1 MERLEIF
8 NEHRR
13 LLFSLAYRM
22 LGSVADAEDMVQEAF
37 LRWQAAADEEIK
49 APKAYLST
57 IVTNLCINQLT
68 SARVK
73 REEYIGPWLPEP
85 LLMDES
91 QDPMRN
97 IQMADSL
104 SMAFMVLLES
114 LTPTE
119 RACFLLREVF
129 DYEYEEIA
137 GIIGKSETNCRQMV
151 SRARLHIRER
161 RPRFDVST
169 EMKTRLM
176 GQFMQACASGD
187 LQGLMSLLA
196 EDATLTSDGGGKV
209 TAARKPIHGAD
220 HIARFLTGLV
230 KKAGAERLSI
240 RPTVVNGQPGF
251 ITYLNDHL
259 MNVLSLDIVDNQIRA
274 IYIVVNP
281 DKLQSL
287 KSFTH
292 HQN

>member
-22 LGSVADAEDMVQEAF
+22 LGSVADAEDMVQETF
-37 LRWQAAADEEIK
+37 LRWQAAGDEEIK
-49 APKAYLST
+49 APKAYLSA
-57 IVTNLCINQLT
+57 IITNLCINYLG
-68 SARVK
+68 SARRK

-85 LLMDES
+85 LITDES

-104 SMAFMVLLES
+104 SMAFMILLES
-114 LTPTE
+114 LTPVE

-137 GIIGKSETNCRQMV
+137 LMVGKSEANCRQMV

-161 RPRFDVST
+161 RPRFDVSS
-169 EMKTRLM
+169 EMQTRLT

-196 EDATLTSDGGGKV
+196 EDVSLMSDGGGKV
-209 TAARKPIHGAD
+209 TAARKPVHGAD
-220 HIARFLTGLV
+220 HVARFLTGLV
-230 KKAGAERLSI
+230 KKAGPARLGI
-240 RPTVVNGQPGF
+240 RPTEVNGQPGF
-251 ITYLNDHL
+251 ITYLDGRL
-259 MNVLSLDIVDNQIRA
+259 MNVVSLDIADERIRGV
-274 IYIVVNP
+274 YIIVNP
-281 DKLQSL
+281 DKLRNLPDPQI
-287 KSFTH
+287 
-292 HQN
+292 

>member
-1 MERLEIF
+1 MNRLEIF
-8 NEHRR
+8 NYHRR

-37 LRWQAAADEEIK
+37 LRWQAAGDEEIK

-57 IVTNLCINQLT
+57 IVTNLCINHLQ

-73 REEYIGPWLPEP
+73 REEYVGPWLPEP
-85 LLMDES
+85 LITDES

-97 IQMADSL
+97 IQLADSL
-104 SMAFMVLLES
+104 SMAFMILLES

-137 GIIGKSETNCRQMV
+137 RMVGKTESNCRQMV

-161 RPRFDVST
+161 RPRFDVSSEMQSQLT
-169 EMKTRLM
+169 E
-176 GQFMQACASGD
+176 QFMKACASGD

-196 EDATLTSDGGGKV
+196 EDATLLSDGGGQV

-230 KKAGAERLSI
+230 NKVGAAHLSV
-240 RPTVVNGQPGF
+240 RPTEVNGQPGF
-251 ITYLNDHL
+251 ITYLNGRL
-259 MNVLSLDIVDNQIRA
+259 QNVVSLDIAENRIRS

-281 DKLQSL
+281 YKLRNLSGTQ
-287 KSFTH
+287 H
-292 HQN
+292 

>member
-22 LGSVADAEDMVQEAF
+22 LGSIADAEDMVQEAF
-37 LRWQAAADEEIK
+37 LRWQAAPDEEIR

-57 IVTNLCINQLT
+57 IITNLCINQLG
-68 SARVK
+68 SARRK
-73 REEYIGPWLPEP
+73 REEYVGPWLPEP
-85 LLMDES
+85 LITDES

-104 SMAFMVLLES
+104 SMAFMILLES
-114 LTPTE
+114 LSPVE

-137 GIIGKSETNCRQMV
+137 RMVGKTEANCRQMV

-161 RPRFDVST
+161 RPRFDVSS
-169 EMKTRLM
+169 EMQERLT

-196 EDATLTSDGGGKV
+196 EDVSLTSDGGGRV
-209 TAARKPIHGAD
+209 TAARKPVYGAD
-220 HIARFLTGLV
+220 HVARFLTGLV

-240 RPTVVNGQPGF
+240 RPTEVNGQPGF
-251 ITYLNDHL
+251 ITYFNGRL
-259 MNVLSLDIVDNQIRA
+259 MNVVSLDIADGRIRG

-281 DKLQSL
+281 DKLQNL
-287 KSFTH
+287 RGR
-292 HQN
+292 QI

>member
-1 MERLEIF
+1 VDRLEIF
-8 NEHRR
+8 NEHRG

-37 LRWQAAADEEIK
+37 LRLQAASAEEIK
-49 APKAYLST
+49 APKAYLSA
-57 IVTNLCINQLT
+57 IVTNLCINYLG

-85 LLMDES
+85 LMTDEN

-97 IQMADSL
+97 IQLADSL

-114 LTPTE
+114 MTPTE
-119 RACFLLREVF
+119 RACYLLREVF

-137 GIIGKSETNCRQMV
+137 RMVGKTESNCRQMV

-161 RPRFDVST
+161 RPRFDVSN
-169 EMKTRLM
+169 EMQNRLT
-176 GQFMQACASGD
+176 GQFMKACASGD

-196 EDATLTSDGGGKV
+196 EDVSLFSDGGGQV
-209 TAARKPIHGAD
+209 TSARKPIHGAD
-220 HIARFLTGLV
+220 HVARFLTGLV
-230 KKAGAERLSI
+230 NKVGPCHLTV
-240 RPTVVNGQPGF
+240 RPTRVNGQPGF
-251 ITYLNDHL
+251 ITYLYGRL
-259 MNVLSLDIVDNQIRA
+259 QNVVALDMADDRIRG

-281 DKLQSL
+281 DKLRKVSD
-287 KSFTH
+287 
-292 HQN
+292 N

>member
-22 LGSVADAEDMVQEAF
+22 LGTVADAEDMVQEAF
-37 LRWQAAADEEIK
+37 LRWQAAPDEEIK
-49 APKAYLST
+49 APKAYLSA
-57 IVTNLCINQLT
+57 IVTNLCINYLT
-68 SARVK
+68 SARVR
-73 REEYIGPWLPEP
+73 REEYVGPWLPEP
-85 LLMDES
+85 LITDES

-137 GIIGKSETNCRQMV
+137 RIVGKTEANCRQMV
-151 SRARLHIRER
+151 SRARLRIRER
-161 RPRFDVST
+161 RPRFDVSS
-169 EMKTRLM
+169 EMQTRLT

-196 EDATLTSDGGGKV
+196 EDATLVSDGGGRV
-209 TAARKPIHGAD
+209 TAARKPIQGAD
-220 HIARFLTGLV
+220 HIARFLAGLV
-230 KKAGAERLSI
+230 KKAGPARLTI
-240 RPTVVNGQPGF
+240 RPTLVNGQPGF
-251 ITYLNDHL
+251 IAYWDNRLV
-259 MNVLSLDIVDNQIRA
+259 NVLSLDIADNRIRA

-281 DKLQSL
+281 DKLRGL
-287 KSFTH
+287 AP

>member
-1 MERLEIF
+1 MDRPEIF

-37 LRWQAAADEEIK
+37 LRWQAADAEEIK

-57 IVTNLCINQLT
+57 IVTNLCINHLT

-73 REEYIGPWLPEP
+73 REEYVGPWLPEP
-85 LLMDES
+85 LITDES

-137 GIIGKSETNCRQMV
+137 RMLGKTEANCRQMV

-161 RPRFDVST
+161 RPRFDVSS
-169 EMKTRLM
+169 ETRARLT

-196 EDATLTSDGGGKV
+196 EDATLTSDGGGRV

-230 KKAGAERLSI
+230 KKAGPGRLSI
-240 RPTVVNGQPGF
+240 RPMLVNGQPGF
-251 ITYLNDHL
+251 ITYWDDRLV
-259 MNVLSLDIVDNQIRA
+259 NVLSLDIADNQIRA
-274 IYIVVNP
+274 VYIVVNP
-281 DKLQSL
+281 DKLRGLTS
-287 KSFTH
+287 
-292 HQN
+292 HQD

>member
-1 MERLEIF
+1 VERLEIF

-37 LRWQAAADEEIK
+37 LRWQAAPEEEIK

-57 IVTNLCINQLT
+57 IVTNLCINYLT
-68 SARVK
+68 SARRK
-73 REEYIGPWLPEP
+73 REEYVGPWLPEP
-85 LLMDES
+85 LITDES

-137 GIIGKSETNCRQMV
+137 RIVGKAEANCRQMV

-161 RPRFDVST
+161 RPRFDVSS
-169 EMKTRLM
+169 EMQTRLTA
-176 GQFMQACASGD
+176 QFMQACASGD

-196 EDATLTSDGGGKV
+196 EDATLMSDGGGRV

-220 HIARFLTGLV
+220 HIARFLTGLI
-230 KKAGAERLSI
+230 KKAGPGRLHI
-240 RPTVVNGQPGF
+240 RPTLVNGQPGF
-251 ITYLNDHL
+251 ITYWDDRLV
-259 MNVLSLDIVDNQIRA
+259 NVLSLDIADNQIRA
-274 IYIVVNP
+274 VYIVVNP
-281 DKLQSL
+281 DKLRSF
-287 KSFTH
+287 KS

>member
-1 MERLEIF
+1 VDRTEIF

-22 LGSVADAEDMVQEAF
+22 LGVVADAEDMVQETF
-37 LRWQAAADEEIK
+37 LRWQAASEEEIK

-57 IVTNLCINQLT
+57 IITNLCINHLQ

-85 LLMDES
+85 LITDES

-97 IQMADSL
+97 ANLADSL
-104 SMAFMVLLES
+104 SMAFMILLES
-114 LTPTE
+114 LTPLE
-119 RACFLLREVF
+119 RACFLLRDVF

-137 GIIGKSETNCRQMV
+137 RMTGKSEANCRQMV

-161 RPRFDVST
+161 RTRFDVSR
-169 EMKTRLM
+169 ETRNRM
-176 GQFMQACASGD
+176 TAQFMKACASGD

-196 EDATLTSDGGGKV
+196 EDATLMSDGGGRV

-230 KKAGAERLSI
+230 NKVGASHLTV
-240 RPTVVNGQPGF
+240 RPTEVNGQPGF
-251 ITYLNDHL
+251 ITYLNGRL
-259 MNVLSLDIVDNQIRA
+259 QNVLALDIADDRIRGV
-274 IYIVVNP
+274 YIVVNP
-281 DKLQSL
+281 DKLRKVQGE
-287 KSFTH
+287 
-292 HQN
+292 

>member
-22 LGSVADAEDMVQEAF
+22 LGSVADAEDMVQETF
-37 LRWQAAADEEIK
+37 LRWQAAPEEEIK

-57 IVTNLCINQLT
+57 IVTNLCINHLT
-68 SARVK
+68 SARRR
-73 REEYIGPWLPEP
+73 REEYVGPWLPEP
-85 LLMDES
+85 LIADES

-137 GIIGKSETNCRQMV
+137 SMVGKSEANCRQMV
-151 SRARLHIRER
+151 SRARLHVRER
-161 RPRFDVST
+161 RPRFDVSS
-169 EMKTRLM
+169 EKKTRLTE
-176 GQFMQACASGD
+176 QFMQACAS
-187 LQGLMSLLA
+187 
-196 EDATLTSDGGGKV
+196 
-209 TAARKPIHGAD
+209 
-220 HIARFLTGLV
+220 
-230 KKAGAERLSI
+230 
-240 RPTVVNGQPGF
+240 
-251 ITYLNDHL
+251 
-259 MNVLSLDIVDNQIRA
+259 
-274 IYIVVNP
+274 
-281 DKLQSL
+281 
-287 KSFTH
+287 
-292 HQN
+292 

>member
-1 MERLEIF
+1 VNRPEIF

-22 LGSVADAEDMVQEAF
+22 LGVVADAEDMVQEAF
-37 LRWQAAADEEIK
+37 LRWNAASDEEIK

-57 IVTNLCINQLT
+57 IVTNLCINYLQ

-85 LLMDES
+85 LISDEN
-91 QDPMRN
+91 QDPMRS
-97 IQMADSL
+97 IQLADSL
-104 SMAFMVLLES
+104 SMAFMILLES

-137 GIIGKSETNCRQMV
+137 RMVGKSEANCRQMV

-161 RPRFDVST
+161 RPRFDVSD
-169 EMKTRLM
+169 EMQSRLT
-176 GQFMQACASGD
+176 GQFMKACASGD

-196 EDATLTSDGGGKV
+196 EDVSLLSDGGGQV

-220 HIARFLTGLV
+220 HVARFLTGLV
-230 KKAGAERLSI
+230 NKVGPSHLTV
-240 RPTVVNGQPGF
+240 RPTQVNGQPGF
-251 ITYLNDHL
+251 ITYLDGRL
-259 MNVLSLDIVDNQIRA
+259 QNVVALDVADNRIRA

-281 DKLQSL
+281 HKLRKLSG
-287 KSFTH
+287 S
-292 HQN
+292 

>member
-1 MERLEIF
+1 VERLEIF

-22 LGSVADAEDMVQEAF
+22 LGSVADAEDIVQEAY
-37 LRWQAAADEEIK
+37 LRWQSAKDEEIR

-57 IVTNLCINQLT
+57 IVTNLCINQLQ

-85 LLMDES
+85 LITDEN

-104 SMAFMVLLES
+104 SMAFMILLES

-129 DYEYEEIA
+129 DYDYEEVA
-137 GIIGKSETNCRQMV
+137 RMVGKSEANCRQMV
-151 SRARLHIRER
+151 SRARQHVRER
-161 RPRFDVST
+161 RTRFDSPREMQSRLT
-169 EMKTRLM
+169 E
-176 GQFMQACASGD
+176 QFMKACASGD
-187 LQGLMSLLA
+187 LEGLMSILA
-196 EDATLTSDGGGKV
+196 EDVSVTSDGGGKV

-220 HIARFLTGLV
+220 RVARFFTGLV
-230 KKAGAERLSI
+230 NKAGASRISV
-240 RPTVVNGQPGF
+240 RPTEVNGQPGF
-251 ITYLNDHL
+251 ITYFNGHL
-259 MNVLSLDIVDNQIRA
+259 VNVVALDIADDRIRD

-281 DKLQSL
+281 DKLRNLS
-287 KSFTH
+287 SERE
-292 HQN
+292 N

>member
-1 MERLEIF
+1 MNRLEIF

-22 LGSVADAEDMVQEAF
+22 LGSVADAEDMVQEAYV
-37 LRWQAAADEEIK
+37 RWQGASEKDVAS
-49 APKAYLST
+49 PKAYLSA
-57 IVTNLCINQLT
+57 IVTNLCINHLQ

-85 LLMDES
+85 LITDEN

-104 SMAFMVLLES
+104 SMAFMILLEA
-114 LTPTE
+114 LAPTE
-119 RACFLLREVF
+119 RAVFLLREVF

-137 GIIGKSETNCRQMV
+137 RMVGKTEANCRQMV
-151 SRARLHIRER
+151 SRARLHVRER
-161 RPRFDVST
+161 RPRFDVSNG
-169 EMKTRLM
+169 MQSRLT
-176 GQFMQACASGD
+176 GQFMKACASGD

-196 EDATLTSDGGGKV
+196 EDAELLSDGGGKV

-230 KKAGAERLSI
+230 NKIGASHLTV
-240 RPTVVNGQPGF
+240 RPAEVNGKPGF
-251 ITYLNDHL
+251 IIYLDGRLQNL
-259 MNVLSLDIVDNQIRA
+259 LSLDIVDERIRGV
-274 IYIVVNP
+274 YIVVNP
-281 DKLQSL
+281 DKLRNIL
-287 KSFTH
+287 TEEK
-292 HQN
+292 